1 MVDFVGH
8 QQQEQS
14 ETLTDKGR
22 YLLMMDVV
30 WLIEKILKHFPQILN
45 VNRLSLLYGSRLHN
59 RDLKFIQIQ
68 AFYSLPFPLKALGEQ

>member
-45 VNRLSLLYGSRLHN
+45 VNRLSLGCTTV
-59 RDLKFIQIQ
+59 I
-68 AFYSLPFPLKALGEQ
+68 

>member
-59 RDLKFIQIQ
+59 RDLKCIQIQ